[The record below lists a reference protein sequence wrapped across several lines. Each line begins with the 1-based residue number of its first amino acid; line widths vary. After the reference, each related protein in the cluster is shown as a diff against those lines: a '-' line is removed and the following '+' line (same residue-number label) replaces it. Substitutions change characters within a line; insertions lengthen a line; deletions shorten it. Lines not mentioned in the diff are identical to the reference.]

1 MGFDLTDTDEEVEA
15 SAWASLIAPLLR
27 QKSICALKAELSICS
42 VFEQIGHVWDSVS
55 LSGFDFSFEADAGF
69 EWDSGFTDDLGF
81 DEEDEDFLDPGM
93 PSASGDLSRATDVE
107 VSTPST
113 GIEPLPEDQDEDGP
127 WAGWETQD
135 KEAVEEVEQFDNI
148 GVGFMDEEWME
159 RRR

>member
-81 DEEDEDFLDPGM
+81 DEEDEDEAL
-93 PSASGDLSRATDVE
+93 AVE
-107 VSTPST
+107 VKDVGLSVDF
-113 GIEPLPEDQDEDGP
+113 EDDGLDLDL
-127 WAGWETQD
+127 G
-135 KEAVEEVEQFDNI
+135 FD
-148 GVGFMDEEWME
+148 
-159 RRR
+159 